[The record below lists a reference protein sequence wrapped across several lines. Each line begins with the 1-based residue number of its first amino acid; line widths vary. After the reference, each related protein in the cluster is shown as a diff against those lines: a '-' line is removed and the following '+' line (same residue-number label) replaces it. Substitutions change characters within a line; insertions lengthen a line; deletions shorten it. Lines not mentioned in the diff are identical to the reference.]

1 MVHQVKLLAL
11 VTFLILMH
19 SFHISQTPVGVG
31 VLTTVVSGGVSEIL
45 LLHNYVSKKNLL
57 LK

>member
-1 MVHQVKLLAL
+1 MSGLAVYGTSSKTTL

-19 SFHISQTPVGVG
+19 SFHIGVG